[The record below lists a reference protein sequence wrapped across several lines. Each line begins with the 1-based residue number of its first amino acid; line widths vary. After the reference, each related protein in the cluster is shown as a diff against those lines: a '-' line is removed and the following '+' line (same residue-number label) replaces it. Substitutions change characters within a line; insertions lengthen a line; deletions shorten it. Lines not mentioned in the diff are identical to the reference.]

1 MSNQQHDNDVYLF
14 ENQKIVDINMEK
26 EVKKSFIEYSMS
38 VIMSRAL
45 PDVRDGMKPGQRR
58 VIYAMYED
66 HLTHDKPFYKSATT
80 VGNVLGRYHP
90 HGDSSVYGTMVR
102 LAQPFSLRYP
112 LVEGHGNF
120 GSVDGDPP
128 AAYRYTEARLAR
140 ISEEMTRDLEK
151 EVVEYQP
158 NFDNRRREPTVLP
171 SRFPNLLVNG
181 SVGIAVGMATNV
193 PPHNLG
199 EVIDGTIYRMENPG
213 CSIADLMQFI
223 KGPDFPTYGTIHG
236 TSGIIDAYTTGKGRI
251 VVRAKAEV
259 NEEKRQIIVTEI
271 PYMVNKSMLCES
283 IANLVK
289 DKRIDGISDMRDE
302 SGKDGMRIVIEFKRD
317 ANGQVIL
324 NQLYK
329 YTQMQDT
336 CSANFL
342 AIVGQEPK
350 VLNLA
355 QILDYYIAHQQ
366 SVIRRRTEFDLEKAK
381 ARAHIFEG
389 YKIALDNI
397 DEIVEIMKTS
407 ESIPASKAT
416 LMERFGLTDIQ
427 AQAIVEMTLGRLTGM
442 ERSKIEEELERLH
455 ALIAELEGILADE
468 GKINEI
474 IKNEMLEIKKK
485 YADERRTNIEQ
496 AIDDIDLEDMI
507 EKHNCIITMTRAG
520 YIKRLPSDTYS
531 SQHRGGKGITGM
543 TARDED
549 FIERVDAVFSHSTM
563 MFFTNKGRVQALRA
577 FQIPEASR
585 TAKGTNIVNLLEL
598 EKDEKV
604 TAVISVNEFNDYEYL
619 TMVTRQGV
627 IKKTLLSEYEYQRKG
642 GKIAINLDEGDEL
655 LFVTKTDGER
665 QLIIATRNGSA
676 VKFDEGEVRGMGRVS
691 RGVRGIRLKDDDYVI
706 GAVAVEEGKKLL
718 TITENGYGKRTEFD
732 DFRLMKNRGG
742 GGVTCHNLTE
752 KTGLLAGI
760 IAVGDDD
767 DVMMITDSGIII
779 RTPADGIS
787 TYSRT
792 ASGVIVMRLEEGQ
805 KLVNVTNVAKE
816 EESEDEDFTETEAS
830 ENYASES
837 VDVAET
843 EDTEE

>member
-1 MSNQQHDNDVYLF
+1 
-14 ENQKIVDINMEK
+14 
-26 EVKKSFIEYSMS
+26 
-38 VIMSRAL
+38 
-45 PDVRDGMKPGQRR
+45 
-58 VIYAMYED
+58 
-66 HLTHDKPFYKSATT
+66 
-80 VGNVLGRYHP
+80 
-90 HGDSSVYGTMVR
+90 
-102 LAQPFSLRYP
+102 
-112 LVEGHGNF
+112 
-120 GSVDGDPP
+120 
-128 AAYRYTEARLAR
+128 
-140 ISEEMTRDLEK
+140 
-151 EVVEYQP
+151 
-158 NFDNRRREPTVLP
+158 
-171 SRFPNLLVNG
+171 
-181 SVGIAVGMATNV
+181 
-193 PPHNLG
+193 
-199 EVIDGTIYRMENPG
+199 
-213 CSIADLMQFI
+213 
-223 KGPDFPTYGTIHG
+223 
-236 TSGIIDAYTTGKGRI
+236 
-251 VVRAKAEV
+251 
-259 NEEKRQIIVTEI
+259 
-271 PYMVNKSMLCES
+271 
-283 IANLVK
+283 
-289 DKRIDGISDMRDE
+289 
-302 SGKDGMRIVIEFKRD
+302 
-317 ANGQVIL
+317 
-324 NQLYK
+324 
-329 YTQMQDT
+329 
-336 CSANFL
+336 
-342 AIVGQEPK
+342 
-350 VLNLA
+350 
-355 QILDYYIAHQQ
+355 
-366 SVIRRRTEFDLEKAK
+366 
-381 ARAHIFEG
+381 
-389 YKIALDNI
+389 
-397 DEIVEIMKTS
+397 
-407 ESIPASKAT
+407 
-416 LMERFGLTDIQ
+416 
-427 AQAIVEMTLGRLTGM
+427 MTLGRLTGM
-442 ERSKIEEELERLH
+442 ERSKIEDELERLH

-507 EKHNCIITMTRAG
+507 EKHNCIITMTQAG

-531 SQHRGGKGITGM
+531 AQHRGGKGITGM

-604 TAVISVNEFNDYEYL
+604 TAVIAVNEFNDYEYL

-655 LFVTKTDGER
+655 LFVTKTDGDR

-691 RGVRGIRLKDDDYVI
+691 RGVRGIRLKGDDYVI
-706 GAVAVEEGKKLL
+706 GVVAVEEGKKLL

-816 EESEDEDFTETEAS
+816 EETEDEEFSETETS
-830 ENYASES
+830 ENSES

-843 EDTEE
+843 EETEGTEE